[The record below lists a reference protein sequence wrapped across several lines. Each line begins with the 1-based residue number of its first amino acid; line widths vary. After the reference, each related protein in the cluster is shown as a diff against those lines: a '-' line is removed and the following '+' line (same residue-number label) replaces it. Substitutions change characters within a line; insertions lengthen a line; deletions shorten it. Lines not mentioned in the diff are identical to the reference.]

1 MLQGPIAIILAAGHG
16 KRMKS
21 DQAKVL
27 HEVCGRPMIHY
38 VVEAARE
45 AGCRSILVIVGYGAH
60 QVRAALH
67 HEPDVHFATQT
78 EQKGTGNAVK
88 ACRPLLEG
96 YTGPALILVGDEPL
110 LRPEPLGDLLRR
122 QAQENAACLMGT
134 AKVENPTGFGRI
146 LRDTAGHFL
155 RIIEQR
161 DCRPEEAAIREVN
174 PSCYVFQLPLLWDA
188 LDTLNTNNAQGE
200 EYLTDAPTILQQA
213 GHKVMA
219 LEVLESDDIL
229 GVNARQ
235 HLAEA
240 QAIMQS
246 RIHNRLMSEGVT
258 IVDPRNTYIDG
269 RVEIGADTVIY
280 PFTVLQG
287 RVRIGRNCRVGP
299 FAHLRDGSTLAD
311 DVEVGAY
318 VELSRTQMETGSR
331 ARHLAYLGDA
341 QIDENVNI
349 GAGAVIANF
358 DGVRKHH
365 TRIGT
370 GASVGSG
377 SVLIAPV
384 TIGDRAVIGAG
395 TVVPKGKHVAPGRT
409 VIGVPARPLVEN
421 GHPVTPATETAD

>member
-1 MLQGPIAIILAAGHG
+1 MQGPVAIILAAGHG
-16 KRMKS
+16 KRMRS
-21 DQAKVL
+21 DRAKVL

-38 VVEAARE
+38 VVEAARS

-88 ACRPLLEG
+88 ACEPLLKG
-96 YTGPALILVGDEPL
+96 YTGPALVLVGDEPL
-110 LRPEPLGDLLRR
+110 LRPEPLRDLLKR
-122 QAQENAACLMGT
+122 QAQESAACLMGT
-134 AKVENPTGFGRI
+134 AEVDDPTGFGRI

-174 PSCYVFQLPLLWDA
+174 PSCYVFQLPLLWQA
-188 LDTLNTNNAQGE
+188 LDALNTNNAQGE
-200 EYLTDAPTILQQA
+200 EYLTDAPAILQQT

-219 LEVLESDDIL
+219 LKVLEPDDIL

-240 QAIMQS
+240 QAIMQH
-246 RIHNRLMSEGVT
+246 RIHERLMSEGVT

-318 VELSRTQMETGSR
+318 VELSRTQMEAGSR

-341 QIDENVNI
+341 QIDENANI

-358 DGVRKHH
+358 DGVHKHH

-384 TIGDRAVIGAG
+384 TVGDRAVVGAG
-395 TVVPKGKHVAPGRT
+395 SVVPKGKHVPPGRT

-421 GHPVTPATETAD
+421 GHPITPAAERRE